1 MTNDSHDDLLDDLYP
16 AAGAGPDCDA
26 VLGMVRQNRAVKRRR
41 RAATALGLL
50 AVFWGAA
57 WMLRDTAPQS
67 MAPTVVQSQVREMP
81 RISDDELLEIVG
93 GQSAAIATL
102 PDGSQRL
109 LVIVQGG
116 LTYLATPE

>member
-1 MTNDSHDDLLDDLYP
+1 MTDNSHDDLLDDLYP

-26 VLGMVRQNRAVKRRR
+26 VLGMVRQNRAGKRRR
-41 RAATALGLL
+41 RAALMLGLL
-50 AVFWGAA
+50 VVFVGGV

-67 MAPTVVQSQVREMP
+67 TAPAIVQSKVREMP

-116 LTYLATPE
+116 SAYP